1 MQKTTDAAE
10 LSQLARRM
18 RRTAIEMI
26 TEAKSGHPGG
36 SLSVAEIIVTLFFD
50 VLKSPT
56 VGSVRTLEAALRTV
70 ERTYPW
76 NANGVMF
83 TVSWG
88 PHYFEKVLKVTSPIP
103 HPQQLSDFEYPIFDG
118 YDVCIHLA
126 SDNEKILVAIQ
137 NALAQPSG
145 TR

>member
-50 VLKSPT
+50 VLRHEIGRAH
-56 VGSVRTLEAALRTV
+56 V
-70 ERTYPW
+70 
-76 NANGVMF
+76 
-83 TVSWG
+83 
-88 PHYFEKVLKVTSPIP
+88 
-103 HPQQLSDFEYPIFDG
+103 
-118 YDVCIHLA
+118 
-126 SDNEKILVAIQ
+126 
-137 NALAQPSG
+137 
-145 TR
+145 